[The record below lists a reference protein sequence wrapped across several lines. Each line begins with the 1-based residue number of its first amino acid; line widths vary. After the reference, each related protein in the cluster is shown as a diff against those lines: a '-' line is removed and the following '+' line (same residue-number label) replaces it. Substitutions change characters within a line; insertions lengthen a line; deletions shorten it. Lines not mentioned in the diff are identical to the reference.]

1 MTAKGNVMST
11 PVPVPSLN
19 IGSAEQTGAELLAYV
34 IVKGGSTNADKLAR
48 ALILE
53 QAATIFTDA
62 ASGDVAALNSELAA
76 LSSKV
81 TDPGLKVVIGS
92 VISWATP
99 FIDAELALAKGMV
112 GVGSLLDGALTAGA
126 AGFNKVAS
134 AYIAAYGTKPAA

>member
-1 MTAKGNVMST
+1 MST
-11 PVPVPSLN
+11 PVPALN
-19 IGSAEQTGAELLAYV
+19 VGNAEQVGAELLAYA
-34 IVKGGSTNADKLAR
+34 IIKGGSTTADKLAR

-62 ASGDVAALNSELAA
+62 ASGDVTALNSELAA

-81 TDPGLKVVIGS
+81 ADPGLKVVVGS
-92 VISWATP
+92 VVSWATP

-126 AGFNKVAS
+126 AGFNKVAG
-134 AYIAAYGTKPAA
+134 AYIAAYSAKPAA